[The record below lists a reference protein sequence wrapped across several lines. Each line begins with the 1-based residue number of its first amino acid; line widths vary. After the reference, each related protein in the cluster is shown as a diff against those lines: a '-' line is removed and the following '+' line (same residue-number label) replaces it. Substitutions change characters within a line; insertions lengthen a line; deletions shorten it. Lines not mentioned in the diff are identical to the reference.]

1 MDVNNL
7 KITPGAFGGYLNP
20 YVHEYPSL
28 KRDQGY
34 YGYSLRVGGKLC
46 ILNGYKFAA
55 TISLS
60 LLRTRSLSYPL

>member
-1 MDVNNL
+1 L
-7 KITPGAFGGYLNP
+7 KITPSAFGGYLNT

-28 KRDQGY
+28 KRDEGY

-60 LLRTRSLSYPL
+60 LKE